1 MGKYKKVS
9 VAYLKTNQQ
18 TGKAKKTTEHY
29 LVDAITNSEAE
40 EKITEMLADQIN
52 GEFKVKAISESK
64 VAEYIRFENGNIIWA
79 AKMQYVDVD
88 QESGKEKT
96 VTNIILIDADTVPD
110 AHARLTE
117 AYKEMV
123 IPYTITSV
131 ADSKIVG
138 VFDYEPESE
147 TELAQ

>member
-9 VAYLKTNQQ
+9 VSYLKVNQQ

-29 LVDAITNSEAE
+29 IVDAITNSEAE
-40 EKITEMLADQIN
+40 EKITEKLAEQIN

-64 VAEYIRFENGNIIWA
+64 VVEYIRFENGGTIWA

-88 QESGKEKT
+88 QESGKEKP
-96 VTNIILIDADTVPD
+96 VTNTIPIDADTVPE

-117 AYKEMV
+117 AYKEMT

-131 ADSKIVG
+131 ADSKIVD
-138 VFDYEPESE
+138 VFDY
-147 TELAQ
+147 